1 MLKSGNELFRKKP
14 FLAILNKE
22 KKGKKNCTNSPMRLR
37 FLNMENL
44 KVLFKMLQL
53 KFLT

>member
-22 KKGKKNCTNSPMRLR
+22 KKRKEKLHKLSYEIEISKYGKSQSLI
-37 FLNMENL
+37 
-44 KVLFKMLQL
+44 
-53 KFLT
+53 